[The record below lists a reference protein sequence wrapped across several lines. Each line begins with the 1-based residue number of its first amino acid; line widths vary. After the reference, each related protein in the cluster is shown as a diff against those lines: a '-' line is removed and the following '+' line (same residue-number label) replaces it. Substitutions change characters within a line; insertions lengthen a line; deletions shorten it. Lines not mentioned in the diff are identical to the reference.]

1 MNLRINNIGIIEN
14 AEIQINGITV
24 IAGENGTGKSTIG
37 RALYAV
43 FNSFHNIQTRINRE
57 QIDKVESILDRLFTE
72 DENERLF
79 ETGFDM
85 SSIAEAVVNQ
95 KDLLIN
101 DQEKLESIIENY
113 DEDLLED
120 ISDEERREAYSKIQN
135 VLNVPS
141 QTIMN
146 ALVGKIFQAEFNG
159 QTGNIY
165 NKADSRI
172 QLEIKDSKI
181 DLLINSSGQI
191 ITKSFFN
198 LYVEAIYLDDP
209 MILDEVRAIGRYHTN
224 YENHRTRLRNLLGDT
239 YIQGSVV
246 NEILTNEKLN
256 RVYQKVSSVC
266 EGIVVRQRGFS
277 FGYRKND
284 DRQTLSVANLST
296 GLKTFVILKTLLIRG
311 LLEEN
316 GTIILDEPEIHL
328 HPKWQLL
335 FAEMIVLLHKEFE
348 MHILLNTHSPYF
360 LRAIQVYSEQYGVMD
375 KCNYYLAKTD
385 GQKATITDVTDCIEK
400 IYEKLY
406 IPLQSLEDLRWK
418 G

>member
-266 EGIVVRQRGFS
+266 DGIVVRQRGFS
-277 FGYRKND
+277 FGYRRKS
-284 DRQTLSVANLST
+284 REAAKPS
-296 GLKTFVILKTLLIRG
+296 RG
-311 LLEEN
+311 CKPIHWTEDFCYFEN
-316 GTIILDEPEIHL
+316 PADQRPSGGE
-328 HPKWQLL
+328 W
-335 FAEMIVLLHKEFE
+335 
-348 MHILLNTHSPYF
+348 
-360 LRAIQVYSEQYGVMD
+360 
-375 KCNYYLAKTD
+375 YY
-385 GQKATITDVTDCIEK
+385 
-400 IYEKLY
+400 Y
-406 IPLQSLEDLRWK
+406 P
-418 G
+418 